1 MNPLRAPEHGEVV
14 KLGPPAAGEVIITV
28 DPASAGT
35 AFAAGIQTFLPGA
48 HMPVHRHLDRDVVLF
63 VSKGQGRVTLNERIL
78 NVVPGAMLHV
88 PRGAWSG
95 VRNTGTGA
103 FQIAW
108 VSAPPGLEAWF
119 RDLSRLGASPSAD
132 VLNELAQRHRIE
144 FRPAADEAP
153 RPAGAHR
160 HQRRGGRR
168 GRGGRGPARLSAS
181 GPQATPSSVPLEPVS
196 PLSIAPAASRHPRGH
211 RRRHRRRGGAPPA
224 LAPAPAPQSSRPG
237 RQPSGWRHSLGR
249 QPIGRRHS
257 LAGEDSA
264 GSVAGK
270 DSPGSVAGRPRSAQ
284 RHRPRRVKEVYM
296 SGRWVRVEGEGP
308 VIASGPQR
316 PGRLGPKPHGDDEPP
331 AIPFSVPL

>member
-35 AFAAGIQTFLPGA
+35 TFAAGIQTFLPGA
-48 HMPVHRHLDRDVVLF
+48 EMPVHKHLDRDVVLF
-63 VSKGQGRVTLNERIL
+63 VSKGQGRVTLSERIL

-132 VLNELAQRHRIE
+132 VLKELALRHRVE
-144 FRPAADEAP
+144 FRPAADEP
-153 RPAGAHR
+153 RPAGR
-160 HQRRGGRR
+160 GRGQRRGGRR
-168 GRGGRGPARLSAS
+168 GRGGREPVRLSAPGS
-181 GPQATPSSVPLEPVS
+181 PATPSAVPPDPPPTPS
-196 PLSIAPAASRHPRGH
+196 SAPAASSAPRGH
-211 RRRHRRRGGAPPA
+211 RRRRHRRGGSTSPLRAGPTVSTS
-224 LAPAPAPQSSRPG
+224 APAPQPSRPG
-237 RQPSGWRHSLGR
+237 TGR
-249 QPIGRRHS
+249 SR
-257 LAGEDSA
+257 
-264 GSVAGK
+264 
-270 DSPGSVAGRPRSAQ
+270 SPQ
-284 RHRPRRVKEVYM
+284 RHHRRRVKEVYM

-316 PGRLGPKPHGDDEPP
+316 PGRLGQKPRDDEPP